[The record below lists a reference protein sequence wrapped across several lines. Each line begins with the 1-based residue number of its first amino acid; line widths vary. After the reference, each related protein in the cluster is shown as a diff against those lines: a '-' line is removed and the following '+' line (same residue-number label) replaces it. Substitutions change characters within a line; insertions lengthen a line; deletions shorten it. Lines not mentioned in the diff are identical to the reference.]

1 MRTTL
6 FHIALC
12 LLVMLPAQYSYAV
25 EQSASE
31 QAMLDEVQE
40 LMRSDQPLTALRKL
54 NQITDNP
61 ESFSPLTRADA
72 HYAKGQL
79 YASEDSPDYAT
90 KQYTLALALFQ
101 QTGNSEGQ
109 QSCHLELGTLR
120 TNAGATDLALD
131 HYRQAL
137 GFLGADSPSPLVPE
151 LQMMIG
157 ALYKRTGAL
166 AQAQTY
172 LQPAMVTFEASKNF
186 SSWNECALHLLN
198 IYQLQETYNLGVKLA
213 LEGFQKN
220 SAQDR
225 LSDAYAFASELSQ
238 FQQLTG
244 RAQEAIHAQERA
256 VELAVMQQLPDR
268 WRAHMRLGNLHAEWD
283 NDSEAV
289 NAYQAALNVAV
300 GLGDLRSQ
308 QEVGRN
314 MAAYYNRRD
323 EYKSA
328 YKYLNFADSLG
339 VVLGVMDAEA
349 IKAGAEFSN
358 AGGQLLTLPSP
369 AIPWYK
375 QTAYILVLIGVW
387 LSAMT
392 TAWFSIR
399 RMRRQKQ
406 LINWK
411 LFRRTRELRQ
421 AQEDLNH
428 YIYRSSH
435 DLRNPLVSIQG
446 LLRLMQ
452 NEDHSLNARKYLQMI
467 DSSVNQMDDILIN
480 LAQAL
485 DYRKREVKV
494 EKISLRQLRDE
505 IEGDN
510 NQAPGGVEII
520 WDIKETAAFYSDP
533 GLIKV
538 ILQQTIENS
547 IQFRT
552 GSPDDYCRIT
562 LSTGDKGAQISIEDN
577 GVGIAEQV
585 QESVFGMF
593 VKGSTQSKGTGLGL
607 YMVRLACEKIR
618 AKVDLQSSET
628 DGSQLHF
635 NIPNLVGQSAV
646 EN

>member
-1 MRTTL
+1 MRIYL
-6 FHIALC
+6 LHIALC
-12 LLVMLPAQYSYAV
+12 VCAIQLVQPAYATD
-25 EQSASE
+25 QSASE
-31 QAMLDEVQE
+31 QALLQEVQE
-40 LMRSDQPLTALRKL
+40 LMQGDQPLTALRKL

-61 ESFSPLTRADA
+61 ETFSPLTRADA
-72 HYAKGQL
+72 HFAKGHL
-79 YASEDSPDYAT
+79 YEIEDSPEYAT
-90 KQYTLALALFQ
+90 KQYTLALALYEQ
-101 QTGNSEGQ
+101 CGANDGQ
-109 QSCHLELGTLR
+109 QKSHLELGTLR
-120 TNAGATDLALD
+120 SNADQYTLALE
-131 HYRQAL
+131 HYRKAL
-137 GFLGADSPSPLVPE
+137 AFLGTDNPSPLVPE

-157 ALYKRTGAL
+157 ALYQKEGEL

-172 LQPAMVTFEASKNF
+172 LQPAMASFEEEGNQ
-186 SSWNECALHLLN
+186 SSWNESALHLLA
-198 IYQLQETYNLGVKLA
+198 IYEQQETYNLGVKLA
-213 LEGFQKN
+213 LNGFQKN
-220 SAQDR
+220 SSIDR
-225 LSDAYAFASELSQ
+225 LSDAYAFASELSR
-238 FQQLTG
+238 FQQQTG

-256 VELAVMQQLPDR
+256 VEIAVMQQLPDR
-268 WRAHMRLGNLHAEWD
+268 WRAHMRLGNLHADWD
-283 NDSEAV
+283 NDEQAVEAYNAALAVAV
-289 NAYQAALNVAV
+289 N
-300 GLGDLRSQ
+300 LGDLRSQ

-314 MAAYYNRRD
+314 LAAYYNNRND
-323 EYKSA
+323 YKSA
-328 YKYLNFADSLG
+328 YQYLNFSDSLG
-339 VVLGVMDAEA
+339 VVLGMLDTQA
-349 IKAGAEFSN
+349 IKDGAQFSQ
-358 AGGQLLTLPSP
+358 GQGQLLAIPSP
-369 AIPWYK
+369 TVPWYK
-375 QTAYILVLIGVW
+375 QSAYIFVLIGVW

-392 TAWFSIR
+392 TAWIGIR
-399 RMRRQKQ
+399 RARRQKQ
-406 LINWK
+406 LVSWK
-411 LFRRTRELRQ
+411 LFRTTRELRQ

-446 LLRLMQ
+446 LLRLLQ

-467 DSSVNQMDDILIN
+467 DTSVNQMDDILIN

-505 IEGDN
+505 LEGDN

-547 IQFRT
+547 IQFRS

-562 LSTGDKGAQISIEDN
+562 LTTGEKGAQISVEDN

-585 QESVFGMF
+585 QQSVFGMF
-593 VKGSTQSKGTGLGL
+593 VKGSTQSRGSGLGL

-618 AKVDLQSSET
+618 AKVDLQSTEA

-635 NIPNLVGQSAV
+635 NLPNLVGQSAV